1 MAGFEPRAGSHP
13 FTAQK
18 TVGWC
23 WPAEAATMQGLPER
37 SRGWSRQQRGLCL
50 LDLQRPSRGLPG
62 WPSLSVLLSAS
73 AHQSLVQR
81 TGQVSQQICCM
92 RHHYL
97 PGQRR
102 RLREAQRRPGFRV
115 IGPFRSKLSAAGNK
129 TLPFNSG
136 IIRSGLET
144 SRGKAF
150 IEK

>member
-1 MAGFEPRAGSHP
+1 
-13 FTAQK
+13 
-18 TVGWC
+18 
-23 WPAEAATMQGLPER
+23 MQGLPEG
-37 SRGWSRQQRGLCL
+37 SRGRTVLPTEEPQSSAES
-50 LDLQRPSRGLPG
+50 SRGPHEQA
-62 WPSLSVLLSAS
+62 SLMALGAS
-73 AHQSLVQR
+73 AHQPLVQR
-81 TGQVSQQICCM
+81 TGQVSQQI
-92 RHHYL
+92 RRVQHHYL

-102 RLREAQRRPGFRV
+102 HLREAQRSPGSRV